1 MQKKKQVNDLFVKN
15 GMDVPFF
22 LIMLV
27 LMTIGLVMLLS
38 ASYIYAFHN
47 SGSGDS
53 LYYFKQGSFICEH
66 LKLFKETYRSLK
78 NRVKNQY
85 ICFVAKLF

>member
-53 LYYFKQGSFICEH
+53 LY
-66 LKLFKETYRSLK
+66 
-78 NRVKNQY
+78 
-85 ICFVAKLF
+85 